1 MKSSIV
7 LRICQIACILSFF
20 FLLTHSALILEY
32 AKDGL
37 SSWAFSVLPVLLP
50 FIILSKF
57 WIYYDVPQLFFH
69 TARRMLP
76 GHSRAALCLTVLLL
90 GLSSGFPIGAIFVR
104 HFYEDGFLAKRE
116 AEELLPLCSFV
127 SPMFLMGYVR
137 PLTGYKTLYW
147 WLFALSLYLPLFLY
161 FGKFLFA
168 HRKHTALRSFSAK
181 IRPSFDR
188 KLASARNNDEVT
200 ANKQFFISKTESG
213 KRKTEAGKMT
223 IKKAKTMQKSTLRD
237 VWLSSLEIIFT
248 IGIYMMLFSILFG
261 ITLHEPLLRGTV
273 TEVLLSNLEITTGIA
288 WLSRM
293 SAFSGAV
300 RGALMAAV
308 VSVGG
313 LCTTAQV
320 YSATFGCSFSMGRYL
335 RIKSICAL
343 MSAVLVLLLWQIVC

>member
-1 MKSSIV
+1 MMYPS
-7 LRICQIACILSFF
+7 CFF
-20 FLLTHSALILEY
+20 TLQDECFPDTAGRLSAL
-32 AKDGL
+32 
-37 SSWAFSVLPVLLP
+37 
-50 FIILSKF
+50 
-57 WIYYDVPQLFFH
+57 LFF
-69 TARRMLP
+69 
-76 GHSRAALCLTVLLL
+76 
-90 GLSSGFPIGAIFVR
+90 SSGC
-104 HFYEDGFLAKRE
+104 FYEEGFLAKRE

-137 PLTGYKTLYW
+137 PLTGYKALYW

-168 HRKHTALRSFSAK
+168 HRKHSALRSFSAK

-188 KLASARNNDEVT
+188 KLASVRNYDEVT
-200 ANKQFFISKTESG
+200 ANKRFFISKTESG
-213 KRKTEAGKMT
+213 KRKTKAGKMT

-261 ITLHEPLLRGTV
+261 ITLHEPLLRSTV

>member
-1 MKSSIV
+1 MKSSVV

-57 WIYYDVPQLFFH
+57 WIYYDVPQLFLH

-76 GHSRAALCLTVLLL
+76 GHSRAALCTTVLLL

-104 HFYEDGFLAKRE
+104 HFYEEGFLTRRE

-137 PLTGYKTLYW
+137 PLTGYDALCW
-147 WLFALSLYLPLFLY
+147 WSFALSLYLPLFLY
-161 FGKFLFA
+161 FGKFLLA
-168 HRKHTALRSFSAK
+168 GRRQSRSLSAA
-181 IRPSFDR
+181 RR
-188 KLASARNNDEVT
+188 ASSRAGTTEVLQPYD
-200 ANKQFFISKTESG
+200 A
-213 KRKTEAGKMT
+213 
-223 IKKAKTMQKSTLRD
+223 KKAKALQKSTLRD